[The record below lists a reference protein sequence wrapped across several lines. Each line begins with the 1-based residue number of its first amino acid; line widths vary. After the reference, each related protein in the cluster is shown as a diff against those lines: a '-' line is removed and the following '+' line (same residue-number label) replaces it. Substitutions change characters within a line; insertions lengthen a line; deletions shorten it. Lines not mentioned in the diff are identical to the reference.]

1 MKPVISINLVIPSPY
16 LPIEEF
22 CRQTGHA
29 KTTVV
34 DMVKDGR
41 ITIKRKA
48 ETISQKT
55 GRPKVKSK
63 IEINMVEQ
71 TLRALSES
79 GFDVRLNDKP
89 LR

>member
-1 MKPVISINLVIPSPY
+1 MKPVISINLVIPNPY

-34 DMVKDGR
+34 DMVRDGR

-48 ETISQKT
+48 DTISEKT
-55 GRPKVKSK
+55 GRPKTKSK
-63 IEINMVEQ
+63 IEINMVEL
-71 TLRALSES
+71 TLRALAES
-79 GFDVRLNDKP
+79 NFDVRLNDKP